1 MALSIFLRK
10 VVYLSNNEN
19 SEAIKILAQEMKKV
33 AQTIVDEAKFD
44 KTIKAKVTAKLGG
57 KENNKYLVLINGQEM
72 ECTSYNTLS
81 VGDICYVTVV
91 QNDYSNLFISSPAS
105 KSNMASSWELETKKL
120 TF

>member
-1 MALSIFLRK
+1 MDLE
-10 VVYLSNNEN
+10 NE
-19 SEAIKILAQEMKKV
+19 AVKILSKEMVKV
-33 AQTIVDEAKFD
+33 AQSVVDNAKFD

-72 ECTSYNTLS
+72 ECTSYNNLS

-105 KSNMASSWELETKKL
+105 KSNQASGWELETKQI
-120 TF
+120 TI

>member
-1 MALSIFLRK
+1 MC
-10 VVYLSNNEN
+10 LSNNEN

-33 AQTIVDEAKFD
+33 AQTIVDNAKFD
-44 KTIKAKVTAKLGG
+44 KTLKAKVTAKLGG

-72 ECTSYNTLS
+72 ECTSYNNLS

-105 KSNMASSWELETKKL
+105 KSNMASNWELETKKL